1 MRDDI
6 LPVYRAAKLS
16 SKVLENV
23 AAQIPPTFVTVNVS
37 LEADGKNPYPVG
49 RYEGR
54 SRSVQMD
61 TWRARKDLCALPEE
75 DPVSPEE
82 PREAPP
88 RDAEASP
95 LRGYVV
101 VGVWDDP
108 PPDEASRLRRALSW
122 LRTWL
127 RRE

>member
-1 MRDDI
+1 MLAHAPLSLVPDEPREAKTRRRRDRHRSD
-6 LPVYRAAKLS
+6 L
-16 SKVLENV
+16 
-23 AAQIPPTFVTVNVS
+23 
-37 LEADGKNPYPVG
+37 KNPYLVR